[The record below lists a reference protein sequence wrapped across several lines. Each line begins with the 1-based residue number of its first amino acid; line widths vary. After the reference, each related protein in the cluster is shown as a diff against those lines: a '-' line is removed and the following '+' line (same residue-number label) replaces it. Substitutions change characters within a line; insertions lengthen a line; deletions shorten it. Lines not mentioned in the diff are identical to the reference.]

1 MHARSMKLLLAAV
14 LVMGTA
20 LTVGLSGVAAQSH
33 ATVTLSITQVNTGQQ
48 ATDALIKHF
57 EAANPNINVQA
68 TYLPSA
74 TLANLI
80 PTQLQS
86 GTASDIIYVTPGGQK
101 IGSVWPLAAAGK
113 LLDLSG
119 QPWFKRMGGK
129 QQQQLSSF
137 QGRVYSWPVAFIPDF
152 VAYNTTLFNQLKLK
166 IPKTFGQML
175 TMCKTISAAG
185 KVPFAA
191 GFNDTGTWSII
202 SRMLYEQTV
211 FGVNPNWTNDRIAHK
226 TTFAGTPGWHLAL
239 QRLVDMKRANCFQ
252 AGAAGANRTGV
263 YPIFARGQAVMMMV
277 AASEMPTVLGITPD
291 LKYAYFNPPFAFN
304 PAAQMVAVPA
314 SVMLAVNKATKHP
327 AEAKAFINFAARA
340 AQSSYYN
347 KVGLTIAPYDLQRG
361 IVPATMKAVAPL
373 IRSGKYRV
381 GDETYWD
388 SGVYQT
394 GLQPAI
400 QGLITGQANVDGTLA
415 TLDKMWDAAP
425 PVNGVPKPPVT
436 KKKK

>member
-1 MHARSMKLLLAAV
+1 MYARVMKLPVAAV
-14 LVMGTA
+14 LVVCTA
-20 LTVGLSGVAAQSH
+20 LTVGLSTVAAKPQ
-33 ATVTLSITQVNTGQQ
+33 AAVTLTIEQVNTGQQ
-48 ATDALIKHF
+48 ATDAIIKRF
-57 EAANPNINVQA
+57 EAANPNIKVEA
-68 TYLPSA
+68 TYLPSS

-86 GTASDIIYVTPGGQK
+86 GTAPDLIYVTPGGQK

-137 QGRVYSWPVAFIPDF
+137 QGRVYSWPMAFIPDF
-152 VAYNTTLFNQLKLK
+152 VAYNTALFAQLKLK
-166 IPKTFGQML
+166 IPKSFAQML

-185 KVPFAA
+185 KIPFAA

-211 FGVNPNWTNDRIAHK
+211 FGVNPNWTTDRIAKK
-226 TTFAGTPGWHLAL
+226 TTFAGTPGWRLAL
-239 QRLVDMKRANCFQ
+239 QRLVDMKRAGCFQ
-252 AGAAGANRTGV
+252 AGAAGATRTGI
-263 YPIFARGQAVMMMV
+263 YPLFARGQAVMMMV
-277 AASEMPTVLGITPD
+277 ATSEMPTVLGINPD

-314 SVMLAVNKATKHP
+314 SVMLGVNKATKHP
-327 AEAKAFINFAARA
+327 AEARAFISFAARA

-347 KVGLTIAPYDLQRG
+347 QIGLTIAPYDLQRG
-361 IVPATMKAVAPL
+361 IVPASMKAIAPL

-388 SGVYQT
+388 STVYQT

-400 QGLITGQANVDGTLA
+400 QGLITGQATVADTLKS
-415 TLDKMWDAAP
+415 LDRLWNAAP

-436 KKKK
+436 KKK